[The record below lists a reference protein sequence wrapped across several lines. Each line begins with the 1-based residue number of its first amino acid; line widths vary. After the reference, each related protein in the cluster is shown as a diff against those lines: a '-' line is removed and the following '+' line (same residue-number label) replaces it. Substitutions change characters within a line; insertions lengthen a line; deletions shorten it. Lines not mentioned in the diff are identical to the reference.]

1 MAPLPL
7 ASVADLEALLGREL
21 TEAEATR
28 AEVLLAQASAR
39 VRAYTR
45 NMFTFVANDVAVLR
59 PLGTQ
64 VRLRN
69 PPITAVHEV
78 IAVSGYGSVPDLL
91 MPSASWS
98 WDGIDLLDVAPPSTG
113 TFVSLPELW
122 SDLSALASYRVVY
135 SHGYEEIP
143 DDVVSVVCNM
153 VLRVLL
159 APSQTP
165 GLVSERIGQYNYQMQ
180 QGTGS
185 PGAVLRLNA
194 DDKADLAP
202 YRVSATTIQTSAA

>member
-1 MAPLPL
+1 MALPPL

-21 TEAEATR
+21 TEAESTR
-28 AEVLLAQASAR
+28 AEVLLKQASAR

-45 NMFTFVANDVAVLR
+45 DTFSFVANDIVVTR
-59 PLGTQ
+59 PVGTQ

-69 PPITAVHEV
+69 PPVTAVHEV
-78 IAVSGYGSVPDLL
+78 VAVSGYATVPDLL

-98 WDGIDLLDVAPPSTG
+98 WDGIDLVDVSPPGAG

-122 SDLSALASYRVVY
+122 SDPSALASYRVVY
-135 SHGYEEIP
+135 SHGYEQVP

-194 DDKADLAP
+194 DDKADLAL
-202 YRVSATTIQTSAA
+202 YRVSATTIQTTAA